1 MREQPS
7 FYYMQSAVIPYR
19 YRKGNLEVLLIT
31 TRNHNWIIPKGI
43 IENGMTPQE
52 SALNEAYEEAGIK
65 GKINNKK
72 VGSYSY
78 EKWGDVCHVK
88 VYPMKVT
95 KVFDNWQEENFRER
109 IWVSVDNAIEYVK
122 NKDVK
127 KILKTFANE
136 IN

>member
-1 MREQPS
+1 MREQPF
-7 FYYMQSAVIPYR
+7 FYYLQSAVIPYQ

-31 TRNHNWIIPKGI
+31 TRKHNWIIPKGI
-43 IENGMTPQE
+43 IEDGMTPQE

-88 VYPMKVT
+88 VYPMKVA
-95 KVFDNWQEENFRER
+95 KILENWPEENFRER
-109 IWVSVDNAIEYVK
+109 IWVSINNAIEYVK

-127 KILKTFANE
+127 KILKTFAKE
-136 IN
+136 VK